1 MSSGH
6 QAEASLLATFSQPR
20 CMPSSM
26 SSCLEIFSGLS
37 SWLQGVGKTLSSLIP
52 PLHRKHLPG
61 WGDLPLP
68 WPPSASWVLAILT
81 HCGQRSVLGGKADKC
96 PRAGS
101 AHQLGPPWH
110 HGNQNAPV
118 HVVSQDGIERSRA
131 LLPLGPAVCMITPCL
146 PNVASRPELISQE
159 SGGRL
164 PRVSCRSH
172 VELRSW
178 LKMAV

>member
-118 HVVSQDGIERSRA
+118 HVVSQDGIERSRR
-131 LLPLGPAVCMITPCL
+131 GPDSVTPGPQL
-146 PNVASRPELISQE
+146 SHLHTIPGPDWASRTSQ
-159 SGGRL
+159 SPTSFGPCCMHDYPL
-164 PRVSCRSH
+164 
-172 VELRSW
+172 LT
-178 LKMAV
+178 